1 MIHSEREDDTRQSD
15 QRRSTRASRYQT
27 RGREGDR
34 DGGDSS
40 SSGASEHSDENESVA
55 SPRDSKS
62 NRGSRRSAR
71 SGARSH
77 DPIEAS
83 DEEDE
88 KDEEKQSDSSGS
100 DEDEQGENQEDE
112 DGEQGRYRTRTSA
125 RHKTSTP
132 SHQDEMNKLKGSSHV
147 KKEPGRKREFELPLW
162 AREGLVLLNGIM
174 ATKHALEYFNEPV
187 DVEEL
192 QLTDYYEIIKH
203 PMDLGTVSDKLQKG
217 DYSDLEELFSDMRL
231 TFNNAIAYNPAK
243 LPVHK
248 AAVDLLNR
256 FNKKAKRLEMDL
268 MAGKNEVDL
277 CIEEHSDDQSNT
289 RLTRRSSRLQH
300 PRHQPRCEPEN
311 SRPPRGREEDRRQRE
326 VGRQEDRRKEEM
338 RRDRDKRAAQRRRLV
353 EGDGG
358 SSESGTDKSGYME
371 TEYRNRL
378 RARESRSNVDR
389 FNPNERSSSRGAASS
404 ASAYVRDNLRSF
416 DRRRSSVAQKVPI
429 KKNRRSTVVTENGR
443 KFRVAETS
451 ASESGENVP
460 QRSSAPHTRRG
471 GGGRAEDDNSDSDA
485 GPQGGHYMSGG
496 KQASSSSMPMPINA
510 DLNPLEIDSSVTFES
525 IGGLDDHIRSLKE
538 SVFLPLTY
546 PDVFSQLSVE
556 APRGVLFHGP
566 PGTGKTMMAR
576 ALANSCSLGSKKISF
591 FMRKGADCLRLAACM
606 CYRTYS
612 ILCVDVHASLTH
624 TRKLYVMRHTYKE

>member
-1 MIHSEREDDTRQSD
+1 MIFSEREDEQSE
-15 QRRSTRASRYQT
+15 QRRSTRASRHQT
-27 RGREGDR
+27 RGRDGDH
-34 DGGDSS
+34 GGGSS
-40 SSGASEHSDENESVA
+40 SSGDSEHSENESLA

-62 NRGSRRSAR
+62 NSSGARRLTR
-71 SGARSH
+71 SGARST
-77 DPIEAS
+77 DPVEAS

-88 KDEEKQSDSSGS
+88 DDEEKESHSSGS
-100 DEDEQGENQEDE
+100 DENEQAENRGDDDE
-112 DGEQGRYRTRTSA
+112 EQGRYRTRTSA

-132 SHQDEMNKLKGSSHV
+132 SRQNEMNKAKGSSHV
-147 KKEPGRKREFELPLW
+147 KKEAGRKREPELPMW
-162 AREGLVLLNGIM
+162 AREGLELLNGIM

-187 DVEEL
+187 DVEALE
-192 QLTDYYEIIKH
+192 LTDYYDIIKQ

-217 DYSDLEELFSDMRL
+217 DYTDLEELFSDVRL
-231 TFNNAIAYNPAK
+231 TFNNAVTYNPAK

-256 FNKKAKRLEMDL
+256 FNKKAKRLELDL

-277 CIEEHSDDQSNT
+277 LCIEEQSDDEANT

-300 PRHQPRCEPEN
+300 PRHQPRSESEH
-311 SRPPRGREEDRRQRE
+311 SRPIRKREDDRRQRE
-326 VGRQEDRRKEEM
+326 EDRRKEET
-338 RRDRDKRAAQRRRLV
+338 RRERDRRAAQRRRV
-353 EGDGG
+353 TQGDGG
-358 SSESGTDKSGYME
+358 SSESGSDKSGYME

-389 FNPNERSSSRGAASS
+389 FNPNERISSRGAASS
-404 ASAYVRDNLRSF
+404 ASAYVRDSLRSF
-416 DRRRSSVAQKVPI
+416 DRRRSSVPQKVPT

-460 QRSSAPHTRRG
+460 QRSSAPHPRRGGGVG
-471 GGGRAEDDNSDSDA
+471 GGGRAEDDDSDSDA
-485 GPQGGHYMSGG
+485 GPQGAHYMSGG
-496 KQASSSSMPMPINA
+496 KHPSSSMPMPINA

-546 PDVFSQLSVE
+546 PDVFSQLGVE

-591 FMRKGADCLRLAACM
+591 FMRKGADCLRLDECF
-606 CYRTYS
+606 
-612 ILCVDVHASLTH
+612 
-624 TRKLYVMRHTYKE
+624 